1 MTRQPAMR
9 DSDVIPTIDARRR
22 KLTRQ
27 EAAAHKLD
35 GWAARASDLP
45 RVRLRSEQPSEDPSD
60 LATS

>member
-1 MTRQPAMR
+1 MR
-9 DSDVIPTIDARRR
+9 DSDAIPTVDARRR

-35 GWAARASDLP
+35 GWAERASDLP